1 MNQTVVTKVD
11 HALDIRVLRTMLIA
25 SSLAVVISM
34 FIAPWRVTVGILIGG
49 LLAVF
54 SHRWLKKSVAAAI
67 EMSIG
72 AKENRLRLTQFLL
85 RYFVIA
91 LIVYFVVVLGIA
103 NLTAVLAGLASFV
116 VALMVEAGR
125 EFYFAITHREEMN

>member
-1 MNQTVVTKVD
+1 MNQTVVTEVD
-11 HALDIRVLRTMLIA
+11 RALDVRVLRTMLIA

-34 FIAPWRVTVGILIGG
+34 FIAPWRVTVGILVGG
-49 LLAVF
+49 ILALF
-54 SHRWLKKSVAAAI
+54 SHRWLKNSASAAI
-67 EMSIG
+67 RLSIG
-72 AKENRLRLTQFLL
+72 AGENRLGLTQFLL

-91 LIVYFVVVLGIA
+91 LVICFVVVLGVA
-103 NLTAVLAGLASFV
+103 NLTAVLAGLSSFV

>member
-1 MNQTVVTKVD
+1 
-11 HALDIRVLRTMLIA
+11 MLIA

-54 SHRWLKKSVAAAI
+54 SHRWLKNSVAAAI
-67 EMSIG
+67 KMSIG

-103 NLTAVLAGLASFV
+103 NLTAVLAGLASFF

>member
-1 MNQTVVTKVD
+1 MNQTVVTEVD
-11 HALDIRVLRTMLIA
+11 HSLNIRVLRTMLIA

-54 SHRWLKKSVAAAI
+54 SHRWLKNSVAAAI
-67 EMSIG
+67 KMSIG